1 MKKLDRILKVL
12 ENQIN
17 NDTYRLLEVRKK
29 ILEKNMYKDG
39 LVNQL
44 KIENNFKVENIYDLQ
59 IKSEYINF
67 LNKKIEEV
75 EKQLKDLHQEESKI
89 IESIKEKNAYKKA
102 LEKYTIKK
110 QLQMEVKAQFE
121 ESIKNSDIYNRNFN
135 SYNS

>member
-29 ILEKNMYKDG
+29 ILEKNMYKDS

-102 LEKYTIKK
+102 LEKYTNKK